1 MGSAFFQR
9 LSTLRCN
16 YFGDSIEHGQEWKA
30 NALFLLFGRQGGFA
44 FFQKLLGIRGRDVDH
59 HCDVLVVQKLTNLG
73 ILLAQTVQ
81 LVTPA
86 SALEAKHHKHAHI
99 LPLGLCGRRINLST
113 SVRLRVISG
122 GLFGFSALDLYLVL
136 AERALSAYYKHA
148 AKQPSHSRVPQRD
161 SHGIDLPSQKGS
173 RSPFGHHASTM
184 QPGYPFSR
192 RLQSVCTAAGW
203 PWTSERKS

>member
-1 MGSAFFQR
+1 MGSALFQR

-16 YFGDSIEHGQEWKA
+16 YFGAPIEHGQEWKA

-86 SALEAKHHKHAHI
+86 SALEAKHHKHARI
-99 LPLGLCGRRINLST
+99 LPLGLCGRRIDLST
-113 SVRLRVISG
+113 SVRLRVI
-122 GLFGFSALDLYLVL
+122 
-136 AERALSAYYKHA
+136 
-148 AKQPSHSRVPQRD
+148 
-161 SHGIDLPSQKGS
+161 
-173 RSPFGHHASTM
+173 
-184 QPGYPFSR
+184 
-192 RLQSVCTAAGW
+192 
-203 PWTSERKS
+203 